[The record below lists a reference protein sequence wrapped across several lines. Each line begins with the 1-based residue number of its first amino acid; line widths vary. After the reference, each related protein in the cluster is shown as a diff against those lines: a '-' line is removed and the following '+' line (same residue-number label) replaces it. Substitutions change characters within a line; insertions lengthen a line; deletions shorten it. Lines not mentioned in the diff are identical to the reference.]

1 MGFLH
6 IYCGDGKGKTTA
18 ALGLAVRAAGAGMRV
33 HIIQLLKGS
42 DTAELTVL
50 RSIPGITLERCER
63 DFGFVWNMSEQDKLD
78 ITACHNDMLEKG
90 YSLARSGGIDM
101 LIIDEF
107 NAERFLT
114 EKPGTVELVL
124 TGRGPAE
131 IFLDAADYVSE
142 INCVKHPYTHG
153 IAARRGIEF

>member
-107 NAERFLT
+107 NAAYRCGLLDRGALPDGEAGHCGACVNRARTCGNL
-114 EKPGTVELVL
+114 PG
-124 TGRGPAE
+124 
-131 IFLDAADYVSE
+131 
-142 INCVKHPYTHG
+142 
-153 IAARRGIEF
+153 RRGLRQ

>member
-1 MGFLH
+1 M
-6 IYCGDGKGKTTA
+6 
-18 ALGLAVRAAGAGMRV
+18 
-33 HIIQLLKGS
+33 
-42 DTAELTVL
+42 L

-107 NAERFLT
+107 NAAYRCGLLDRTSAERFLT
-114 EKPGTVELVL
+114 EKPGHC
-124 TGRGPAE
+124 GA
-131 IFLDAADYVSE
+131 
-142 INCVKHPYTHG
+142 CVNRARTCGNLPG
-153 IAARRGIEF
+153 RRGLRQ